1 MKKNVK
7 IILHHKINQNIATN
21 KAFSI
26 SQFIKDF
33 FINLINFLINFGYIV
48 GLGLIS
54 IPKIPKIIASYF
66 YHLKD
71 LDLPKPKWQKVFSFV
86 ILVCV
91 AIAPI
96 FILQIASEGQKVGGR
111 ILGISDTILN
121 DVNSAEQAIKEQDFS
136 SAQNNFANVL
146 KNLQTAESEL
156 NQSSIFLKSLI
167 NFAPASY
174 NSGNALEAAQLL
186 TEAAQIGSGLL
197 NQIEQFNF
205 SPEGL
210 VVADGQNSKQTL
222 LNLRNDIDKVD
233 QKLSK
238 ANQLLKPLDAESLPA
253 KYQSALKDSQELVDS
268 LSNQMNSLSLATD
281 LFTDILIGEK
291 KFLVVLQNNNELRST
306 GGFIGTIAQGRLSD
320 ASIKQLDIRSVY
332 DLDGQMQQWITPPYP
347 MRAVNNKW
355 YLRDANWL
363 SDFEASAQRL
373 SVMYEQEGGET
384 PDIVIAI
391 TPDLF
396 IDLLNLTGPITL
408 PTYKVTVSSS
418 NFIEQIQTTTSVA
431 YDKQLNQPKQLLADL
446 YPSLLQKISQDKG
459 GVLGLVELLQTNLS
473 KKNIMA
479 YSRDP
484 LIQERLNTFHWAGK
498 VLNTQKDYLLINS
511 SNLGGTKTDRA
522 LIRSAQIQTSIQP
535 EGNIINQIRY
545 TVENPLPNSPGLL
558 NRSFVRFLVPEGS
571 EMLAADGFNEI
582 SMPDLMK
589 NQNYDGDQI
598 IDDWNHNLKYDQSH
612 KIYVGAESGKSFFGN
627 WVEVAGGEKK
637 TVTITYQLPFK
648 LHTLDAYS
656 LVWQKQSGMIGLG
669 ISQEISYSNKQILWD
684 NLRSHG
690 REVVKTDQT
699 SLTWELDNLSE
710 DQFVGILLNRTNK

>member
-26 SQFIKDF
+26 SQTLKDLF
-33 FINLINFLINFGYIV
+33 TNLINLLISASYIV
-48 GLGLIS
+48 GLALIS
-54 IPKIPKIIASYF
+54 IPKIPKLIATYF
-66 YHLKD
+66 NSFKNSH
-71 LDLPKPKWQKVFSFV
+71 LPKPKFQKVFSFALL
-86 ILVCV
+86 ILI
-91 AIAPI
+91 AITPI
-96 FILQIASEGQKVGGR
+96 VMLQVASEGQKVGGR

-121 DVNSAEQAIKEQDFS
+121 DVSSAEQAIKDQDFTL
-136 SAQNNFANVL
+136 AQNNFANVL
-146 KNLQTAESEL
+146 KNLQSAESEL
-156 NQSSIFLKSLI
+156 NQSSIFLKSI
-167 NFAPASY
+167 VNFAPASY

-186 TEAAQIGSGLL
+186 TESAQIGSGLL
-197 NQIEQFNF
+197 NQIEQFSF

-210 VVADGQNSKQTL
+210 VVPEGQNSKQTL
-222 LNLRNDIDKVD
+222 LNLKNDIDNVD

-238 ANQLLKPLDAESLPA
+238 ANQLLKPLDSGSLPA
-253 KYQSALKDSQELVDS
+253 KYQSALKDSQDLVED
-268 LSNQMNSLSLATD
+268 LSNQISSLRLATD
-281 LFTDILIGEK
+281 LLTDILIGDK
-291 KFLVVLQNNNELRST
+291 KFLVVLQNNNELRAT
-306 GGFIGTIAQGRLSD
+306 GGFIGTIAQGRISD

-384 PDIVIAI
+384 PDLVIAM

-408 PTYKVTVSSS
+408 PRYKVTVSSS

-446 YPSLLQKISQDKG
+446 YPSLLQKISQDKA
-459 GVLGLVELLQTNLS
+459 GVLGLVELMQANLS
-473 KKNIMA
+473 KKNLMA

-484 LIQERLNTFHWAGK
+484 LVQERLTKFHWSGK
-498 VLNTQKDYLLINS
+498 VLKTEKDYLYINS

-522 LIRSAQIQTSIQP
+522 LVRRAQIQTSIQP
-535 EGNIINQIRY
+535 EGNIINQVRY

-558 NRSFVRFLVPEGS
+558 NRSFVRFLVPQGS
-571 EMLAADGFNEI
+571 EMLAADGFTEL

-589 NQNYDGDQI
+589 NQKYTGDQI
-598 IDDWNHNLKYDQSH
+598 IDDWNSDLKYDQSH
-612 KIYVGAESGKSFFGN
+612 KIFIGEESGKSFFGN

-648 LHTLDAYS
+648 LHNLDTYS
-656 LVWQKQSGMIGLG
+656 LIWQKQSGMLGLG
-669 ISQEISYSNKQILWD
+669 IGQEISYSNKQILWD
-684 NLRSHG
+684 NLNSHN
-690 REVVKTDQT
+690 REVVKTDPT
-699 SLTWELDNLSE
+699 SLSWKLDNLTE
-710 DQFVGILLNRTNK
+710 DQFIGIVLDRGKK